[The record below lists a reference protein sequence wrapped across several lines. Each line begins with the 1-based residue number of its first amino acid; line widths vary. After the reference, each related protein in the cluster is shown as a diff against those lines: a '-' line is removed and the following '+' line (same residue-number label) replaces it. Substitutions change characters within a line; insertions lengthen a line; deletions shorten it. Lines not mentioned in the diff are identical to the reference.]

1 MRKCLFCQNPADSRE
16 HVLPKWLHRCISSE
30 TGGKFP
36 VQVGRFVE
44 GQGNLDEKRFV
55 SLNFQAKIVC
65 ETCNNGW
72 MAAME
77 AEVDRILRP
86 LTGKE
91 LAGDFAIQVSLLRP
105 YAVILARWM
114 AKTALTTSYALP
126 GKMHLSNMLAEET
139 KQGRAPQGTWAD
151 VAQARVSG
159 IAVALTNKFPTYNGK
174 KYVGV
179 QTHNTQAC
187 FQFCLQVNH
196 LLLRIAMTPAA
207 QVGYRSPGG
216 LIPFRLFP
224 ATTKQL
230 PVNFEYEHVN
240 DFLHSV
246 VLNTWAGC
254 PGEVP
259 TGQPPLP

>member
-1 MRKCLFCQNPADSRE
+1 
-16 HVLPKWLHRCISSE
+16 
-30 TGGKFP
+30 
-36 VQVGRFVE
+36 
-44 GQGNLDEKRFV
+44 
-55 SLNFQAKIVC
+55 
-65 ETCNNGW
+65 

-91 LAGDFAIQVSLLRP
+91 LAGDFETQLNLLRP
-105 YAVILARWM
+105 YAATLARWM

-126 GKMHLSNMLAEET
+126 GKMHLSNKLAEET
-139 KQGRAPQGTWAD
+139 KQGHAPRGIWMD
-151 VAQARVSG
+151 VAKARVSG
-159 IAVALTNKFPTYNGK
+159 IAVALTNKFPTFNGK

-179 QTHNTQAC
+179 QTHNTDAC
-187 FQFCLQVNH
+187 FQFCIQVNH
-196 LLLRIAMTPAA
+196 LLLRVAMTPAA
-207 QVGYRSPGG
+207 QVGYRSLGG

-224 ATTKQL
+224 ATAKPL
-230 PVNFEYEHVN
+230 SANCEYEHVN

-259 TGQPPLP
+259 AVP